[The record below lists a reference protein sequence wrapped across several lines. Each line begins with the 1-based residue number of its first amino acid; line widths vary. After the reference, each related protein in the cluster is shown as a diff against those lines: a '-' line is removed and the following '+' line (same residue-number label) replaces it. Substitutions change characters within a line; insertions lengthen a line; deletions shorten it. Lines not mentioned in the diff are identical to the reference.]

1 MSFVS
6 KKGLACARSGA
17 AHSKPLLLP
26 YDGSSFLCPSYRGGC
41 RCLFLSLEKGRP
53 ARLSAAWPS
62 GERSPRC
69 ADPMGLWTV
78 WDRAAWTV
86 HGVGGPC
93 HPSLLACL
101 PCTARKGTYG
111 CRVRGGGGGQAAA
124 ECERIYDDDAL
135 HSSVAGRG
143 PGTIPGSGASLS
155 ISPSLPPRAAAS
167 PLDAALLSRLVSGC
181 RRELVASARSS
192 GWG

>member
-1 MSFVS
+1 MQGAEQHTANHYYYPMMGRVS
-6 KKGLACARSGA
+6 SVPPTAAGVVVFFSLWKKA
-17 AHSKPLLLP
+17 
-26 YDGSSFLCPSYRGGC
+26 
-41 RCLFLSLEKGRP
+41 GRP
-53 ARLSAAWPS
+53 ASLLPGLVASGAHAAPIQ
-62 GERSPRC
+62 
-69 ADPMGLWTV
+69 
-78 WDRAAWTV
+78 WDC
-86 HGVGGPC
+86 GPC
-93 HPSLLACL
+93 GIGLRGLCTGWVVHATPLSLPVFHARPERVLL
-101 PCTARKGTYG
+101 PRA
-111 CRVRGGGGGQAAA
+111 RGGGRAAA

-155 ISPSLPPRAAAS
+155 ILPSLPPRAAAS